1 MLPKK
6 TKTYTKK
13 ANKIVLVSFGKVLH
27 KYALY
32 SDIIIFDFL
41 VGNDLWCTQPSLL
54 QVNTLFWI
62 LRENTYVT
70 CINIGNCLSPK
81 KV

>member
-41 VGNDLWCTQPSLL
+41 VGNDL
-54 QVNTLFWI
+54 
-62 LRENTYVT
+62 
-70 CINIGNCLSPK
+70 
-81 KV
+81 